1 MIKNIKICNKII
13 TILIYLNFIYFI
25 NYEGFSLINFGK
37 MEFDRIEY
45 YLKKCKS
52 NNLINKKMFKK
63 RIDPKVSI
71 ISPVYNREKYLLRF
85 LKSIQY
91 QKFNDLEIIFIDD
104 FSKDNSV
111 KIIEESQKRDK
122 RILLIKNKKN
132 RGTFISRNI
141 GVLNSKGKYLIL
153 PDPDDIIS
161 KNIIDLSYNI
171 ATKYNYE
178 MIRFN
183 IYIGNEKIF
192 FENIVNKLES
202 RPIYQPELSTYLFY
216 GLGYLEQ
223 IDFNISNKFI
233 KRLSYI
239 RALNYLN
246 NYYLNIYMIIFEDGL
261 MNYILYRTV
270 KSFYYLK
277 KIGYFYIKNEESI
290 TNNNL
295 PYKLLK
301 YIFIQLKI
309 IFEYSKNTK
318 YEKNMANCLLERL
331 LFKYEVDNKIKN
343 LTYDFN
349 FYYDIINKYLQSKFI
364 KYENKIY
371 LKELK
376 KIILNNQK
384 NTIQKK
390 L

>member
-1 MIKNIKICNKII
+1 
-13 TILIYLNFIYFI
+13 
-25 NYEGFSLINFGK
+25 
-37 MEFDRIEY
+37 
-45 YLKKCKS
+45 
-52 NNLINKKMFKK
+52 MFKK